1 MMASLVTSGRVWGGI
16 WVLVDVLVLDV
27 LVLDV
32 LVLEHPPGGIGIPD
46 EADAHWTHL
55 QIKP

>member
-16 WVLVDVLVLDV
+16 WVLVDV